1 MALSNHRPH
10 ERTGRSP
17 KPRGHRSR
25 RRPSGRRGPCFVI
38 QHHGARENC
47 YDFRLE
53 IDGVLVSWAIPR
65 GPAVKPQEG
74 RMARRTEDRPLDE
87 VDIEID
93 DVDEDLIVWDRGT
106 YANKTGHEMTTCL
119 GRGHLSL
126 LLDGEKLRGC
136 YALTR
141 VREGDE
147 ETWLLVKRRDDVA
160 DAVNRLKR

>member
-1 MALSNHRPH
+1 
-10 ERTGRSP
+10 
-17 KPRGHRSR
+17 
-25 RRPSGRRGPCFVI
+25 
-38 QHHGARENC
+38 
-47 YDFRLE
+47 
-53 IDGVLVSWAIPR
+53 
-65 GPAVKPQEG
+65 
-74 RMARRTEDRPLDE
+74 MARRTEDRPLDE